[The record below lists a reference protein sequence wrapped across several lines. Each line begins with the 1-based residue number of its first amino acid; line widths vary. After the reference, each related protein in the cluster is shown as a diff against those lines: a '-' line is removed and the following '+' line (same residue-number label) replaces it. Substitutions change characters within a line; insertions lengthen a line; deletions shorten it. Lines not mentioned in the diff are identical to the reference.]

1 MLIELLALIGLGFF
15 IQGIS
20 LLLSPAR
27 KTAQKTDLVWD
38 LIGAISPRI
47 FFIVAAAVIVT
58 PMQGWLSSYN
68 WIVAARE
75 YIMST
80 PFWLL
85 VIIYI
90 VLIDLLDYWMHRA
103 LHTPWFWHQHAWHH
117 APKVIYWI
125 SGLRTSPGQIIIR
138 IIPSTIFA
146 AFISFEQFI
155 DLGLFFLIFFTFS
168 QHFIHSNMRIP
179 YEQYLEWI
187 LVTPRYHMVHH
198 SVARQYSDT
207 NFAQIFVWD
216 RLFGT
221 YTDPATVPEDAP
233 SGLNYKNTNMRLL
246 FGFPPPKNATARA
259 TSNERATINE
269 HAAISEKEGANISG

>member
-1 MLIELLALIGLGFF
+1 MFIELLALIGLGFF
-15 IQGIS
+15 MQGIA
-20 LLLSPAR
+20 LCLHPAR
-27 KTAQKTDLVWD
+27 KTEQKTDLVWD

-47 FFIVAAAVIVT
+47 FFIVIAAAIAI
-58 PMQGWLSSYN
+58 PLQGWLSSYS
-68 WIVAARE
+68 WIVSARE

-85 VIIYI
+85 VIVYI

-103 LHTPWFWHQHAWHH
+103 LHTPLFWHQHAWHH

-155 DLGLFFLIFFTFS
+155 NLGIFFLIFFTLS

-179 YEQYLEWI
+179 YEKYIEL
-187 LVTPRYHMVHH
+187 LFVTPRYHMVHH
-198 SVARQYSDT
+198 SVARKFSDT

-216 RLFGT
+216 KLFGT
-221 YTDPATVPEDAP
+221 YTDPALVPENAP
-233 SGLNYKNTNMRLL
+233 SGLNYKNTNLRLL
-246 FGFPPPKNATARA
+246 FGLPPPKNNSATVA
-259 TSNERATINE
+259 SNEKENIN
-269 HAAISEKEGANISG
+269 IPG